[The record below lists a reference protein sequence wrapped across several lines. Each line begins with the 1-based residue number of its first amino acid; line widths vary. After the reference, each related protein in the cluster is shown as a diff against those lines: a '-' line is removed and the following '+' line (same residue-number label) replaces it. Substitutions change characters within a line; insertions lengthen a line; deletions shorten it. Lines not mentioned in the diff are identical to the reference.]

1 MSGFALFLDSVRNL
15 TEGTDAVFK
24 FLRIFSLITI
34 TFAQRPGIEGH
45 SYFYRIR
52 LTVVNSETNFPLGPT
67 YSSELFVPLME
78 SANVYSAKFQEF
90 IYFLIDPDQL
100 NYLLV
105 EICLIGSCIFIIS
118 LYLFAYFLY
127 LCRNKRFQ
135 SNHS

>member
-1 MSGFALFLDSVRNL
+1 MSGFALYLDSVRNL

-24 FLRIFSLITI
+24 FPCIISFIII

-45 SYFYRIR
+45 SYFYQIR
-52 LTVVNSETNFPLGPT
+52 LTIMNSETNFPLGPT
-67 YSSELFVPLME
+67 YSSELFVPSME

-105 EICLIGSCIFIIS
+105 EICLIGSYIFIIIFVLFADI
-118 LYLFAYFLY
+118 LYLY
-127 LCRNKRFQ
+127 RNKRL
-135 SNHS
+135 